1 MDKVFK
7 ALADDTRR
15 RLLDRL
21 HEDNG
26 QTLGELCARIAMTRQ
41 SVTQHL
47 GVLEEANLVSTVRRG
62 REKLHYLNPVPLHE
76 IQERWID
83 KFERPRLSVLSAVKR
98 RAEEATMSDK
108 PAFVYVT
115 YIRSTPEK
123 VWEALTD
130 ADLTAAY
137 WGHSNVSDWREGSRW
152 EHVRTDGSGTA
163 DVVGEVVESDR
174 PTRLVTTW
182 VDPQNE
188 GQEDKYSRVTFD
200 ITPHQD
206 IVRLTVTHEDLWDEG
221 ALSDVSG
228 GWPAVLSNL
237 KSLLETGSP
246 LPQEPW
252 SVPAH

>member
-1 MDKVFK
+1 MPRLDMQVIACITLSVRSEDDSRMDKVFK

-83 KFERPRLSVLSAVKR
+83 KFERPRLSVLSALKQ
-98 RAEEATMSDK
+98 RAEDAMTDK
-108 PAFVYVT
+108 PHFVYVT

-123 VWEALTD
+123 V
-130 ADLTAAY
+130 
-137 WGHSNVSDWREGSRW
+137 
-152 EHVRTDGSGTA
+152 
-163 DVVGEVVESDR
+163 
-174 PTRLVTTW
+174 
-182 VDPQNE
+182 
-188 GQEDKYSRVTFD
+188 
-200 ITPHQD
+200 
-206 IVRLTVTHEDLWDEG
+206 
-221 ALSDVSG
+221 
-228 GWPAVLSNL
+228 
-237 KSLLETGSP
+237 
-246 LPQEPW
+246 
-252 SVPAH
+252 